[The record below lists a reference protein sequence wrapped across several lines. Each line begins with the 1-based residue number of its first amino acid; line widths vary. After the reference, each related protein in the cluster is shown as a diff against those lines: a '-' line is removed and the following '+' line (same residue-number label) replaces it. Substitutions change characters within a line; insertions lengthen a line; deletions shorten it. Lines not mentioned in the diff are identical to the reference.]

1 MGVELEHIVTDTTFA
16 PWHSSIADIFGFGI
30 RWKTGRGKAGELAV
44 ELGVVMA
51 HLCVE
56 GAPVRIDHPCRVRNP
71 LAAVLD
77 QAVNILVFSLAGHP

>member
-1 MGVELEHIVTDTTFA
+1 MAPLLNGLLESPLLMLPF
-16 PWHSSIADIFGFGI
+16 ADIFGFGI

-44 ELGVVMA
+44 EFGVVMA

-56 GAPVRIDHPCRVRNP
+56 STPVRIDHPCRVRNR

-77 QAVNILVFSLAGHP
+77 QA